1 MSNDNQSTLGSTNS
15 MLSQNKVRH
24 LTDTDLGFRSPTSD
38 EIDLTQEDIEAIS
51 EKLSFP
57 EDDIEMWVQSLQ
69 RKKQIIF
76 YGPPGTGKTF
86 ASKELADRITD
97 GTDGFWDTIQF
108 HQSYE
113 YEDFIQGLRPKTDS
127 SGNPTYELQ
136 TGTFLEFCE
145 RAREKQSPCML
156 ILDEINRTDLSSV
169 FGELMYLLEYR
180 NDDLQLAQHTKED
193 EGFSIPDNVYL
204 LGTMNTA
211 DRSIALVDFALRRR
225 FAFIPL
231 YPNYDVL
238 RYHYEDTTIDVTELI
253 EIIET
258 INEEIDDQQY
268 NLGFTYFLDVDLEN
282 ELENIWKLEIEP
294 YLEEYFVDDPQT
306 VNDYRWESI
315 EDDISL

>member
-1 MSNDNQSTLGSTNS
+1 MSESDQSIVSDG
-15 MLSQNKVRH
+15 KVRN
-24 LTDTDLGFRSPTSD
+24 LTDVDLRLRDPD
-38 EIDLTQEDIEAIS
+38 EEPEADSNYEIEDVDIDALQDET
-51 EKLSFP
+51 SFP
-57 EDDIEMWVQSLQ
+57 TDDIEMWVQSLQ

-86 ASKELADRITD
+86 TAKELAKQITG
-97 GTDGFWDTIQF
+97 GTDGFWDTVQF

-113 YEDFIQGLRPKTDS
+113 YEDFIQGLRPKNDS
-127 SGNPTYELQ
+127 NGNLTYELQ
-136 TGTFLEFCE
+136 AGTFLEFCE
-145 RAREKQSPCML
+145 KARDKDSPCVL

-180 NDDLQLAQHTKED
+180 EDSMQLAQHTEED

-238 RYHYEDTTIDVTELI
+238 RNHYAGTGTDVMELI
-253 EIIET
+253 ELIET
-258 INEEIDDQQY
+258 INEEIDDRQY
-268 NLGFTYFLDVDLEN
+268 NLGFTYFLSDDLEN
-282 ELENIWKLEIEP
+282 ELENIWRLEIEP
-294 YLEEYFVDDPQT
+294 YLEEYFVDDTET
-306 VNDYRWESI
+306 VNDYRWENV
-315 EDDISL
+315 EGDISL